1 MAKSF
6 DYEQFYF
13 FSKSD
18 SFATAVDSAVLF
30 FLIDS
35 ALGYESDVEVLRVL
49 PSFEHSQRRR

>member
-13 FSKSD
+13 LSKYD
-18 SFATAVDSAVLF
+18 SFATAVDSAVF

-35 ALGYESDVEVLRVL
+35 ALGYESDVEVLRV
-49 PSFEHSQRRR
+49 